1 MAVWASAGPPGS
13 RAWSFPTCLG
23 SLTPRCRRTAR
34 ACRCPS
40 CCLPHI
46 KTRSAHQSGDFGAQY
61 LACVYPCQTLRP
73 PPCECRRM
81 TRGQDGA
88 LLLSCAALSSATP
101 YRFIPALSLIT
112 LSALANTLGGIVRPI
127 CFCALQGQ
135 NRRHPAFRPSPN
147 RFRGDDI

>member
-46 KTRSAHQSGDFGAQY
+46 KTRSAHRSGDFGALY

-73 PPCECRRM
+73 RPCECRRM

-88 LLLSCAALSSATP
+88 LLLSCAALSSAP
-101 YRFIPALSLIT
+101 PFRFIPALSLLT
-112 LSALANTLGGIVRPI
+112 LSALASTLGGIVRPI
-127 CFCALQGQ
+127 CFAAFMLMSSSKFVGVLTL
-135 NRRHPAFRPSPN
+135 PAFV
-147 RFRGDDI
+147 